1 MEISRRKILYRRSP
15 SQEAKQQ
22 NARKTASRL
31 RGYRTE
37 VLRKI
42 SAIKVWTELRPE
54 LRPESRPELA
64 HKSRRMETHICRQ
77 NGAINGASSDQGS
90 EISSRSVFSTKSD
103 VETGKMNTAARRN
116 RFYAKRRTE
125 RMKRR
130 GFGQKSGSSYYLCV
144 VAGLRS
150 NLRRFATL
158 IPEVESPDG
167 RILRSIG
174 EREYGRS
181 AASRMGPDVDNRV
194 EGFDPIRAC

>member
-77 NGAINGASSDQGS
+77 DGAINGASSDQGS
-90 EISSRSVFSTKSD
+90 EIPSRSVFSTKSD

-144 VAGLRS
+144 DAGLRS
-150 NLRRFATL
+150 INADSQLSF
-158 IPEVESPDG
+158 
-167 RILRSIG
+167 LRSSLPTDA
-174 EREYGRS
+174 YL
-181 AASRMGPDVDNRV
+181 DQ
-194 EGFDPIRAC
+194 

>member
-22 NARKTASRL
+22 NARKTANTL

-54 LRPESRPELA
+54 LRPELA

-77 NGAINGASSDQGS
+77 KRRNYSASSDQGS

-144 VAGLRS
+144 DAGLRS
-150 NLRRFATL
+150 INADSQLSF
-158 IPEVESPDG
+158 
-167 RILRSIG
+167 LRSSLPTDA
-174 EREYGRS
+174 YL
-181 AASRMGPDVDNRV
+181 DQ
-194 EGFDPIRAC
+194 